1 MSYTKIKKRHLT
13 FQKTLYQGAFST
25 VYKASWWETCM
36 KWTDVAAKKVDKLD
50 TKEIEIMSSLNHT
63 NIVNLLGVVDESPE
77 YYLIL
82 ELCSYR
88 TLREGLDKLI
98 KCDNAQ
104 SRKELME
111 QAVKPLQYLKQKRIV
126 HHEITS
132 QNYVFS
138 SYDFGILKLTKFKRA
153 EKIEITS
160 EDKLESY
167 PWTAPESLHE
177 VEPFPTSDIFSLGV
191 VLWEILTL
199 QNPFQVSECAQIPAA
214 DEPDVKEAHHLPI
227 PDDCPEQLA
236 GMMKQCWHKDWKKR
250 PCIEHVVAVI
260 TREEFTMPM
269 YQKSTLK
276 CIEM

>member
-1 MSYTKIKKRHLT
+1 MSYPKIKKRHLT

-36 KWTDVAAKKVDKLD
+36 TWTDVAAKKVDKLN
-50 TKEIEIMSSLNHT
+50 TKEIEIMSSLSHT

-98 KCDNAQ
+98 KCDNAK
-104 SRKELME
+104 SRKRLME
-111 QAVKPLQYLKQKRIV
+111 QAVTPL
-126 HHEITS
+126 H
-132 QNYVFS
+132 

-153 EKIEITS
+153 EKIEITR

-167 PWTAPESLHE
+167 PWTAPESLHD

-191 VLWEILTL
+191 VLWEIITL

-214 DEPDVKEAHHLPI
+214 DEPEVKEAHHLPI

-276 CIEM
+276 CIEISQN